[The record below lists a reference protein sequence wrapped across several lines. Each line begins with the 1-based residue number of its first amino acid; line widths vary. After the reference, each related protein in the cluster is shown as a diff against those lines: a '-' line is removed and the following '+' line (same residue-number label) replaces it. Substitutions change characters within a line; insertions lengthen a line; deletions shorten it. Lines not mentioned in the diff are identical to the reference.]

1 MYHPLD
7 WHFFTLDSQVKQTHR
22 DEYDV
27 RNLHVYSCSRLKESV
42 LCEGIN
48 MLDNQ
53 VSSIRV
59 LRSVKEGA
67 LMYRKKRCKEK
78 CWWKR
83 FRSRDFLE
91 CLDAR
96 FALLSNTED
105 LCPHFANHS
114 NEYVN
119 SLWNERFRR
128 TFFFNFSGNS
138 WVFWMQKF
146 EFYFRLRFSMLSN
159 VKKSLI
165 FNVHVSSVLFYYI
178 LWVRGCRHS
187 MKSMK

>member
-1 MYHPLD
+1 M
-7 WHFFTLDSQVKQTHR
+7 KQTHR

-78 CWWKR
+78 C
-83 FRSRDFLE
+83 
-91 CLDAR
+91 
-96 FALLSNTED
+96 
-105 LCPHFANHS
+105 
-114 NEYVN
+114 
-119 SLWNERFRR
+119 
-128 TFFFNFSGNS
+128 
-138 WVFWMQKF
+138 
-146 EFYFRLRFSMLSN
+146 
-159 VKKSLI
+159 
-165 FNVHVSSVLFYYI
+165 
-178 LWVRGCRHS
+178 
-187 MKSMK
+187 